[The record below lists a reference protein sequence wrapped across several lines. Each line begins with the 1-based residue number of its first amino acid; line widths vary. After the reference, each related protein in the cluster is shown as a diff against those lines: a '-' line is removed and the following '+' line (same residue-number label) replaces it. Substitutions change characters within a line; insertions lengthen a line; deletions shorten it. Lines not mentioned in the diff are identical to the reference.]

1 MTTHRRTLFRFLFL
15 MAVVALTSLIGL
27 GPTLASAS
35 PPALGEVPMQAASDA
50 YGPGIWHHAKQGKT
64 WYGSYKTFP
73 KTQAYCIDA
82 GKQSP
87 LPKYFKGAKSQTVT
101 SPRTAWAMHHYAG
114 SKSPDVQAALSALA
128 RLDQSIPHDH
138 KVPAQKPSELGKKF
152 AGAADQYS
160 TISAEAKKF
169 AGPYTLDLTL
179 EPVLE
184 MPKLEPY
191 ERQAAPV
198 PDPSPGPD
206 GDAADG
212 DATDDT
218 DRDDATTDSPML
230 GTPTDKATLTVS
242 LTSASGAQVSDVP
255 VSLSLDGIKD
265 GPKSVKTGAE
275 ATTTTLTVEGPG
287 SLAVTASAKVA
298 PDTVLLYEPTK
309 GKRVQRVITPDEPA
323 KVSAEASLDVTSRP
337 QVTTEISNQNPQ
349 PGEPVT
355 DEFTVSGLVGD
366 HTVTVEHTLWQTAT
380 KPKPG
385 KKNDDARVMGTV
397 TSKDVG
403 NGTHT
408 SGEITV
414 PEDFR
419 GWMYFTE
426 TIPGDEVTKEWKGV
440 HGQTRETGFIPWTPN
455 ADTEAVLEGSNTHDE
470 VRVSDL
476 RPGSEAVVTVTAYHS
491 TTEPKQST
499 KPQGKKL
506 NSQDVTVVADDDGRA
521 EVSTEP
527 IEMPL
532 GWVTYVTAIEGS
544 DVHAAWTSEWGI
556 PAETVHRAEEK
567 PTPPPEEPEKPETP
581 APPVPEQPMPPTEKP
596 APSAPEQPSP
606 PVEPVADAPEA
617 PAPPAELPR
626 TGATGNGMLIGLGI
640 VLIGLGATV
649 LLITGSR
656 RTKE

>member
-1 MTTHRRTLFRFLFL
+1 MTTHRRTLFHFLFL
-15 MAVVALTSLIGL
+15 MAVVALTTLIGL
-27 GPTLASAS
+27 GPALASIA
-35 PPALGEVPMQAASDA
+35 PAAPGEVPMQAASDA
-50 YGPGIWHHAKQGKT
+50 YGPGIWHHAKQGTT
-64 WYGSYKTFP
+64 WYGSYKTLP
-73 KTQAYCIDA
+73 KTHAYCIDA

-87 LPKYFKGAKSQTVT
+87 LSKYFTGAKPQTIT
-101 SPRTAWAMHHYAG
+101 SPQTAWALDHYANA
-114 SKSPDVQAALSALA
+114 KSPDVQAALSALA
-128 RLDQSIPHDH
+128 RLDQTIPHDH

-152 AGAADQYS
+152 AGAAEQYS
-160 TISAEAKKF
+160 TISVEAKKF
-169 AGPYTLDLTL
+169 AGPYTLNLTL

-184 MPKLEPY
+184 MPKLDPY

-206 GDAADG
+206 GE
-212 DATDDT
+212 DT
-218 DRDDATTDSPML
+218 DRDGPTSDVPMV
-230 GTPTDKATLTVS
+230 GTPTDRATLTVS
-242 LTSASGAQVSDVP
+242 LTSASGAQLPDVP
-255 VSLSLDGIKD
+255 VSLSLDGVKH
-265 GPKSVKTGAE
+265 GPASVKTGSE
-275 ATTTTLTVEGPG
+275 ATTTTLTADGPG
-287 SLAVTASAKVA
+287 PLTVTATANVA

-309 GKRVQRVITPDEPA
+309 GKRVQRVITPDKPA

-337 QVTTEISNQNPQ
+337 QVTTEISHQHPQ

-355 DEFTVSGLVGD
+355 DEFTVSGLIGD

-380 KPKPG
+380 RPKPG
-385 KKNDDARVMGTV
+385 QKNDDARVMGTV
-397 TSKDVG
+397 TSEDVG

-426 TIPGDEVTKEWKGV
+426 TIPGDKVTKEWKGV

-470 VRVSDL
+470 VRFSDL

-491 TTEPKQST
+491 TTEPKQSPR
-499 KPQGKKL
+499 PQGKKL

-544 DVHAAWTSEWGI
+544 DVNAAWTSEWGI
-556 PAETVHRAEEK
+556 PAETVHRAA
-567 PTPPPEEPEKPETP
+567 PPPEKPETP
-581 APPVPEQPMPPTEKP
+581 APP
-596 APSAPEQPSP
+596 APEQPSPPPETSAPPAPEQPPAPEAP

-626 TGATGNGMLIGLGI
+626 TGATGNGMLIGVGI